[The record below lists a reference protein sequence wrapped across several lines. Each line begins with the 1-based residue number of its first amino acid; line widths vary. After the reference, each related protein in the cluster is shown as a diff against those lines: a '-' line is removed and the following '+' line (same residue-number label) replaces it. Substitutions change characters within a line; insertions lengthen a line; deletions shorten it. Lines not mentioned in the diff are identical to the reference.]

1 MTPRATAHPTSWRSG
16 NASATRSSACA
27 PTWSARGS
35 GTAHARRHWRRRCA
49 SAWPASSLPHWPS
62 RCRRPKPSSTTSTAR
77 RRPSWRPSAASCG
90 RTCRHPATRRS
101 RMPSRT
107 LVEAI
112 NDALGVALAEDERV
126 LLLGEDVGRNGGV
139 FRATDGLMERFGADR
154 VVDTPLAEAG
164 IIGTSVGLAEYGM
177 RPVAEIQFLGFTYQ
191 ACAQL
196 MAQAARAR
204 WRSNGRFTCPLVVRA
219 PFGVGV
225 RAPELHSE
233 ALEAH
238 YVHTP
243 GLKVVAP
250 ATPYDAKGLLLAA
263 IDDPDPVMFLEPLR
277 GYRAGRAE
285 VPEGRYTV
293 LLGEGIEAEVIDLRT
308 LSPFDAD
315 AIVASV
321 QKTGRAVVV
330 HEAARTAGLGAEI
343 VATINERA
351 LLSLEAPVARVTGY
365 DVPIPPALLEDYYA
379 PTPARVAEAVKSVI
393 SF

>member
-1 MTPRATAHPTSWRSG
+1 MA
-16 NASATRSSACA
+16 N
-27 PTWSARGS
+27 
-35 GTAHARRHWRRRCA
+35 
-49 SAWPASSLPHWPS
+49 
-62 RCRRPKPSSTTSTAR
+62 
-77 RRPSWRPSAASCG
+77 
-90 RTCRHPATRRS
+90 
-101 RMPSRT
+101 RT
-107 LVEAI
+107 LVDAV
-112 NDALGVALAEDERV
+112 NDALAVALEEDERV
-126 LLLGEDVGRNGGV
+126 LVLGEDVGRNGGV
-139 FRATDGLMERFGADR
+139 FRATDGLIDRFGDER

-164 IIGTSVGLAEYGM
+164 IIGTAVGLAAYGM

-191 ACAQL
+191 AFAQL
-196 MAQAARAR
+196 LAQAARMR
-204 WRSNGRFTCPLVVRA
+204 WRSGGRFSCPLVVRA

-225 RAPELHSE
+225 RAPELHSD

-238 YVHTP
+238 FVHTP

-263 IDDPDPVMFLEPLR
+263 IDDPDPVIFMEPLR

-293 LLGEGIEAEVIDLRT
+293 PLGQAAIVREGADVTLVAWSAMVAVALSVADTLSGEGVEAEVIDLRT

-315 AIVASV
+315 TIVRSV
-321 QKTGRAVVV
+321 EKTGRAVVM
-330 HEAARTAGLGAEI
+330 HEGARTAGMGAEI

-365 DVPIPPALLEDYYA
+365 DVPIPVALLEDHYP
-379 PTPARVAEAVKSVI
+379 PTPARVLAAVRSTL